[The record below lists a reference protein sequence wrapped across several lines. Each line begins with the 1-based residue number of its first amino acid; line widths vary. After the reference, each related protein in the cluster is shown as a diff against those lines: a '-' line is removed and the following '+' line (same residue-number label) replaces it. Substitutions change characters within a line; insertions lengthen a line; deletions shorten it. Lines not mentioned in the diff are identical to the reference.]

1 MADGNLTAGAVY
13 QNVASDADEIR
24 KVSDNI
30 ESNMKDYVDDMKKV
44 MLSKVQ
50 TKFALDFERDLDLI
64 YVEKVGQIHKIL
76 NANAQNINYKHLIIQ
91 HIKKLNNT
99 LHYAMY
105 SK

>member
-64 YVEKVGQIHKIL
+64 YVEKVGQIHGLLLSIRLK
-76 NANAQNINYKHLIIQ
+76 ANDS
-91 HIKKLNNT
+91 
-99 LHYAMY
+99 HYRH
-105 SK
+105 

>member
-76 NANAQNINYKHLIIQ
+76 NANAQNM
-91 HIKKLNNT
+91 NT
-99 LHYAMY
+99 ASDQLQAFDNTTYQEV
-105 SK
+105 K